1 MQAID
6 KITYSNNWITIIFIL
21 LLVCIVFLKL
31 LNAKKLNES
40 FFALFNFSFI
50 EDESSEPNNLLSPF
64 ESVLFLFS
72 VSTISL
78 LVYFFKIYN
87 QPETTQSFTT
97 FFTLFLVVF
106 CFFFLKKL
114 LEFALTRLFLIKNQI
129 SIFLITKANY
139 LYSISFILYILLIL
153 YEYANVKSV
162 YLFYF
167 SAFLFLLRFVFF
179 IIRNKKLIFNKLF
192 YFILYI
198 CTFEIAPIAGVIYL
212 IK

>member
-50 EDESSEPNNLLSPF
+50 EGDSSEPNNLLSPF
-64 ESVLFLFS
+64 ENVLFLFS

-87 QPETTQSFTT
+87 QPETIQSFTT

-129 SIFLITKANY
+129 GIFLITKANY

-162 YLFYF
+162 YLFYL

-179 IIRNKKLIFNKLF
+179 IFRNKKLILNKLF

-198 CTFEIAPIAGVIYL
+198 CAFEIAPLFVL
-212 IK
+212 FNLMF